1 MKEFVDFSKL
11 KLEVYDFLG
20 LIVPGLIAICE
31 AWILLRGW
39 HTFLLA
45 VNQMSGTAFTLLLLF
60 AFATGS
66 AVQELGDFTV
76 KLIKGKRYFR
86 SARDRFWLTPDADI
100 VKNAINTELGH
111 HITSVDTAFD
121 YCLTKLKDRFGKRD
135 LFVATSDLCRSS
147 VVLSI
152 LAFAPALRVAFCDVT
167 PLSHS
172 YEAAAILGTAL
183 LSISLLMWRRMVR
196 FRELSEITVF
206 RAYLV
211 LASEIETQGRGSHQ

>member
-1 MKEFVDFSKL
+1 MDFSKL

-45 VNQMSGTAFTLLLLF
+45 VNQVSGTAFTLLLLF

-66 AVQELGDFTV
+66 VVQELGDFTV

-100 VKNAINTELGH
+100 VKNAINRELGH

-152 LAFAPALRVAFCDVT
+152 LAFAPALRVAFRDIQ
-167 PLSHS
+167 PLEQSCL
-172 YEAAAILGTAL
+172 AAAAFAAILVAV
-183 LSISLLMWRRMVR
+183 SLLMWRRMVR
-196 FRELSEITVF
+196 FRELSETTLF
-206 RAYLV
+206 RAYLATV
-211 LASEIETQGRGSHQ
+211 NETAINS

>member
-1 MKEFVDFSKL
+1 VDFSKL

-45 VNQMSGTAFTLLLLF
+45 VNQVSGTAFTLLLLF

-66 AVQELGDFTV
+66 VVQELGDFTV

-86 SARDRFWLTPDADI
+86 NARDRFWITPDADT
-100 VKNAINTELGH
+100 VKNAINRELGH

-152 LAFAPALRVAFCDVT
+152 LAFAPALRVAFCDIQ
-167 PLSHS
+167 PFAKSCL
-172 YEAAAILGTAL
+172 AAAAFAAVLVAV
-183 LSISLLMWRRMVR
+183 SLLMWRRMVR
-196 FRELSEITVF
+196 FRELSETTVF
-206 RAYLV
+206 RAYLATV
-211 LASEIETQGRGSHQ
+211 NETATNS

>member
-1 MKEFVDFSKL
+1 VDFSKL

-45 VNQMSGTAFTLLLLF
+45 VNQVSGTAFTLLLLF

-66 AVQELGDFTV
+66 LVQELGDFTV

-86 SARDRFWLTPDADI
+86 SARDRFWFTPDADT
-100 VKNAINTELGH
+100 VKNAINRELGH
-111 HITSVDTAFD
+111 HISSVDTAFD

-152 LAFAPALRVAFCDVT
+152 LAFAPALRVAFCDIQ
-167 PLSHS
+167 PIAKSCL
-172 YEAAAILGTAL
+172 AAAAFAAVLVAV
-183 LSISLLMWRRMVR
+183 SMLMWRRMVR
-196 FRELSEITVF
+196 FRELSETTVF
-206 RAYLV
+206 RAYLATV
-211 LASEIETQGRGSHQ
+211 NETAINS